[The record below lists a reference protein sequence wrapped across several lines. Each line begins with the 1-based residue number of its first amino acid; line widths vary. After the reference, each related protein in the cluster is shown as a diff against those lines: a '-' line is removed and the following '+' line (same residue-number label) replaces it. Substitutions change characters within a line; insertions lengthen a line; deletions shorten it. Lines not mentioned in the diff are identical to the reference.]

1 MTGEQG
7 AGGQAAG
14 DDGHVSRARPTRAGT
29 LQRAMR
35 TSRVRIGLAIIV
47 AILAIAVIGPLV
59 APHGETAFVGRPNT
73 MRTAGVLFGTDH
85 LGQDVWSRFLLGGR
99 SLMLYATVATVLG
112 VVAGA
117 ALGLTAAIAPGL
129 VDEVLMRSVD
139 VLLAIPQLLLVLVAM
154 TAVGP
159 EPWLVVGATAF
170 VAVPRVARVT
180 RGAAVGV
187 AESDFVQAS
196 EALGESRWR
205 IVRSDLVP
213 NISATL
219 LVETSIRFTYS
230 IGIVASLAFLGF
242 NPDVNGA
249 DWGVMVQENRAAF
262 GVQPWGVLL
271 PVVAIAA
278 LAFGGGL
285 VADGVARASAR
296 TSEQR

>member
-1 MTGEQG
+1 MT
-7 AGGQAAG
+7 ASQA
-14 DDGHVSRARPTRAGT
+14 RT
-29 LQRAMR
+29 LRRAMR
-35 TSRVRIGLAIIV
+35 TRRVRIGLVIV
-47 AILAIAVIGPLV
+47 AAILAIAIIGPIV
-59 APHGETAFVGRPNT
+59 APHGETDFVGRPNT
-73 MRTAGVLFGTDH
+73 MRIGGVLFGTDH

-99 SLMLYATVATVLG
+99 SLVVYATAATFLG

-117 ALGLTAAIAPGL
+117 TLGLTAAIARGT
-129 VDEVLMRSVD
+129 VDELLMRSVD

-159 EPWLVVGATAF
+159 EPWLLVSATAF
-170 VAVPRVARVT
+170 TAAPRVARVT
-180 RGAAVGV
+180 RGAAVGI
-187 AESDFVQAS
+187 AESDFVRAS

-219 LVETSIRFTYS
+219 LVESSIRFTYS
-230 IGIVASLAFLGF
+230 IGIIASLAFLGF

-249 DWGVMVQENRAAF
+249 DWGVMVQENRAAL

-296 TSEQR
+296 TSERR